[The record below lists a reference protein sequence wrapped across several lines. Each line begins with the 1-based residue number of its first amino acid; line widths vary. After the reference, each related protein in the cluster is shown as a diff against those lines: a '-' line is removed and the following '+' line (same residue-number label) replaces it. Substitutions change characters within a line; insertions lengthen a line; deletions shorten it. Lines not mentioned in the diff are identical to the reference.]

1 MNERRAQG
9 LCYFCDEP
17 YTPKPG
23 LSHKNIHIHVMGI
36 YDQDTPIDNSLD
48 EDSSSQLQIDPQISV
63 HVLTGMANFKTMR
76 VTGYHKKRPLHI
88 LVDSGSTHNFLD
100 IQVAKKFGCKI
111 EEIEPLHVVVA
122 DGNKLHIS
130 TIVRNFTW
138 TIQHTTF
145 ESNIMLIPLGC
156 CDLVLGIEW
165 LVTLGDITWNFDKL
179 SMEFKVQGR
188 RHVLRGASSNAV
200 KTIRRQQMSQTL
212 ANGVHLSM
220 L

>member
-1 MNERRAQG
+1 
-9 LCYFCDEP
+9 
-17 YTPKPG
+17 
-23 LSHKNIHIHVMGI
+23 
-36 YDQDTPIDNSLD
+36 
-48 EDSSSQLQIDPQISV
+48 
-63 HVLTGMANFKTMR
+63 
-76 VTGYHKKRPLHI
+76 
-88 LVDSGSTHNFLD
+88 
-100 IQVAKKFGCKI
+100 
-111 EEIEPLHVVVA
+111 
-122 DGNKLHIS
+122 
-130 TIVRNFTW
+130 
-138 TIQHTTF
+138 
-145 ESNIMLIPLGC
+145 MLIPLGC